1 MDRQVLISP
10 KTLGIVNKDA
20 QNIAVN
26 LTKKQI
32 EDSPPLKSDEPVSR
46 QFEESYYK
54 YFAVPTYWETPTML
68 GMIWQFHRSRPNSE
82 PNS

>member
-1 MDRQVLISP
+1 MA
-10 KTLGIVNKDA
+10 LGIVNNDA

-32 EDSPPLKSDEPVSR
+32 EDSPLLKSDEPVSR

-54 YFAVPTYWETPTML
+54 YFAVPSYWETHVMR
-68 GMIWQFHRSRPNSE
+68 GQYGDMIGTSSDTERLPKSTSWE
-82 PNS
+82 